1 MRGILVYCAK
11 AWRVSTWLTFLT
23 AGPDALSLVKQRGLY
38 LKTCPPLTHETF
50 PYGLLSQVKLAYFR
64 LHGKPGQPYLYGDR
78 WQTALSGHKI
88 AEGRQLDGLIV
99 FLEGCYGLRTGL
111 PEIFL
116 ERGALAV
123 IGSTEDTRSRPF
135 TVGKSSRFGR
145 VFVRSLLA
153 GNSVRLALATAKV
166 QVTEMTRVYALR
178 GDKEASY
185 V

>member
-50 PYGLLSQVKLAYFR
+50 PYGLLSQVRLAYFR
-64 LHGKPGQPYLYGDR
+64 LHGKPEQPYLYGDR
-78 WQTALSGHKI
+78 WQTALSG
-88 AEGRQLDGLIV
+88 R
-99 FLEGCYGLRTGL
+99 LRTGL

-123 IGSTEDTRSRPF
+123 IGSMEDTRSRPF

-145 VFVRSLLA
+145 VFVKALLA
-153 GNSVRLALATAKV
+153 GNSVSLALATAKV
-166 QVTEMTRVYALR
+166 QVTEMARVYALE